1 MRPLKPDYRNR
12 VLRAI
17 PPRAQEAIGRELEP
31 IDMREGAPLSGPG
44 RPLDHAYFPE
54 TGIASV
60 VTVFGDGRRVEAG
73 TIGFEG
79 VVGFGLALG
88 DGPESATVE
97 WQVPGRATRLP
108 VEGFAGLLADPA
120 IAMVIRR
127 YAKAFLG
134 QTMVST
140 GCGVLH
146 PLPSRAAR
154 WLCTVRDAMEDDVFR
169 LTQDY
174 LSQMLGVERAVVS
187 RAVRPLALAGL
198 ISYRRGLV
206 RILDREGLRARA
218 CACYT
223 LNRQI
228 RETWVS

>member
-1 MRPLKPDYRNR
+1 VKPPYRNR
-12 VLRAI
+12 VLLAL
-17 PPRAQEAIGRELEP
+17 PSWAQEAIGREAEP

-88 DGPESATVE
+88 DGPDPGTVE
-97 WQVPGRATRLP
+97 WQVPGRAMRLP
-108 VEGFAGLLADPA
+108 IEGFAGLLADPA
-120 IAMVIRR
+120 IATVIRR

-134 QTMVST
+134 QATIST
-140 GCGVLH
+140 GCGILH

-154 WLCTVRDAMEDDVFR
+154 WLCTVRDAMDDDVFR
-169 LTQDY
+169 LTQEY

-198 ISYRRGLV
+198 IAYRRGSV
-206 RILDREGLRARA
+206 RMLDVESLRDRA
-218 CACYT
+218 CACYG

-228 RETWVS
+228 RETWAS